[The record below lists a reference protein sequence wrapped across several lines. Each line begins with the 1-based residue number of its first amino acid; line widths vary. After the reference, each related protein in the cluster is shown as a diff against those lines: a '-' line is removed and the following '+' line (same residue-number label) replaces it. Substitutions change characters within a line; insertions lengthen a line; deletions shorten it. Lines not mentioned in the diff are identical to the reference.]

1 MEQPKKEI
9 CSIRIMFPVN
19 SDDEAIAIKKK
30 ITDILSGSPDVVIQF
45 SINSAPTDRSM
56 VR

>member
-1 MEQPKKEI
+1 MEQPKKEV
-9 CSIRIMFPVN
+9 CSIRIMFPVD

-30 ITDILSGSPDVVIQF
+30 IKDILSGSPEAIIQF